1 MTDRERRL
9 YDSLK
14 GSGWFEGELAPEILV
29 FYDITDRKQRS
40 SETDGTSEKSAHE
53 ADKRNKKSRRK
64 GKKRCSC
71 GADCENRR
79 VFSMCRGAA
88 LIYRDSI
95 SVWENG
101 RLVERIPIP
110 ENEYPESVIYDGTAA
125 VRLSDRILFRG
136 RMKYKTAYYAAVKRY
151 QQMRDGTGSGS
162 LFEEKGSVCIK
173 CGRPLDTLSGEVCSR
188 CKSKKQVVARLLRF
202 IVGCRLYLLLSV
214 ILFFVITGVNLIAP
228 VLNKTLVDEYIIPK
242 NEKLAAFVV
251 VILSI
256 LFVNLL
262 SRFLSIVRS
271 RVLITASN
279 RVIVNLR
286 DTVFEKVEKLSV
298 SNVMRRTAGN
308 LMNRITNDTQVIQ
321 NFLTNQLSPLAE
333 QLIMFICIAAI
344 LFWYDWK
351 LALMILL
358 PTPVAFFLNW
368 KFRSRVRKRYDV
380 QWWKFSNTQTFL
392 HDIFSGIR
400 VVKAY
405 GTEEREGRRFD
416 RYAASERDIQI
427 SNERFFAVFSPVTT
441 FIIGLGEIFL
451 LYYVARRNLDGQMT
465 LGEMSMFT
473 SYVSLIYGPLQS
485 FGNLLRQFSNMLNS
499 ASKVFEI
506 LDEKVDVS
514 DSDSPVERKIDG
526 KIELKGVAF
535 DYDERNEVLKDIN
548 LTINPG
554 EMIGIVGRSGVGKST
569 LINLVMRMY
578 DVNQGEILI
587 DGVNIKEYSQE
598 CLRSQIGAVL
608 QETFLFSGTIYENI
622 AYAKPD
628 APKEDVIAAAKLAGA
643 HDFII
648 KLPDAYNTKVGERG
662 YTLSGGERQRV
673 TIARALLHDPRILIL
688 DEATSALDTETE
700 KQIQDALGILIKNR
714 TTLAIA
720 HRLSTLRNATRLIVI
735 SDGRIKEQGTHEELM
750 AKKGMYY
757 DLVMAQRQ
765 MFTIKDKK
773 DKAAV

>member
-53 ADKRNKKSRRK
+53 ADERDKKSRRK
-64 GKKRCSC
+64 GKKSCSC
-71 GADCENRR
+71 VADCENRR

-173 CGRPLDTLSGEVCSR
+173 CGRPLDTLSGEVCRR

-228 VLNKTLVDEYIIPK
+228 VLNKTLVDDYIIPK

-427 SNERFFAVFSPVTT
+427 SNERFFAIFSPATT

-451 LYYVARRNLDGQMT
+451 LYYVARRNLDGQMS
-465 LGEMSMFT
+465 LGYMSMFT